1 MDTMGGREHQKSES
15 WEQKKLVL
23 AQQNMY
29 YTSCKMPLSSLFF
42 CILQLF
48 SAFCNAVKW
57 IRAVAQGFQV
67 VPTPC
72 CFCHSPRLQFFSLKV
87 LPKKINA
94 TASTTAS
101 ATAHIANSF
110 QVVKPTFVATAVMPE
125 EILSRSSFCARRD
138 LNPNLNW
145 KIRGTVDTF
154 QGSGVQVKC

>member
-1 MDTMGGREHQKSES
+1 MFRSQLQLKRLCKATLWILWGVVSTKSLRAES
-15 WEQKKLVL
+15 KRNLCWHNNTCTTQ
-23 AQQNMY
+23 AARCHY
-29 YTSCKMPLSSLFF
+29 RRFFF

-72 CFCHSPRLQFFSLKV
+72 CFCHSPRLHFFSLKV

-138 LNPNLNW
+138 LNPNLN
-145 KIRGTVDTF
+145 
-154 QGSGVQVKC
+154 